1 LVLLLKLFEEFS
13 REFERADACI
23 SLVIPGIMILCKHVS
38 KPVTDDESRSVK
50 KVHEGLATSL
60 NTRFS
65 CVESWELHSMATLL
79 HPRFKVKGFSSA
91 PFAELAKSK
100 VVEKTK
106 EMIKKKIWQSEE
118 TQIRKKKTK
127 HSSLWEVC

>member
-1 LVLLLKLFEEFS
+1 MVLLLKPFEEFS
-13 REFERADACI
+13 QEFERADACI

-50 KVHEGLATSL
+50 EVREGLATSL

-79 HPRFKVKGFSSA
+79 DPRFKVKGFSSA

-100 VVEKTK
+100 V
-106 EMIKKKIWQSEE
+106 IKRPKK
-118 TQIRKKKTK
+118 
-127 HSSLWEVC
+127 

>member
-1 LVLLLKLFEEFS
+1 
-13 REFERADACI
+13 
-23 SLVIPGIMILCKHVS
+23 MILCKHVS

-50 KVHEGLATSL
+50 KVREGLATSL

-79 HPRFKVKGFSSA
+79 DPHSKVKGFSSA

-100 VVEKTK
+100 GP
-106 EMIKKKIWQSEE
+106 KK
-118 TQIRKKKTK
+118 
-127 HSSLWEVC
+127 